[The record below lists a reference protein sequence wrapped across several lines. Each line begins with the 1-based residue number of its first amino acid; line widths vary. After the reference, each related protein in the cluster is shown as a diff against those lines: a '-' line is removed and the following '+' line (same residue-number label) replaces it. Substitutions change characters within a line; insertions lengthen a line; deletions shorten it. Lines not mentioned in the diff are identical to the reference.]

1 MQPELF
7 KHYPGLRLRVDNVAS
22 VSAVECGLF
31 NHVLSCPGVRALI
44 SELDLVPG
52 SPLRPQMDASFEEEF
67 EEMFRNEMRYI
78 MRGLNP
84 RYHRFRVR
92 QDALFASSQLSF
104 DF

>member
-1 MQPELF
+1 MECRTIAGQ
-7 KHYPGLRLRVDNVAS
+7 HVDITNPAII
-22 VSAVECGLF
+22 
-31 NHVLSCPGVRALI
+31 ALVDD
-44 SELDLVPG
+44 LGLVPG
-52 SPLRPQMDASFEEEF
+52 PPSRLPFDGSFEEEF
-67 EEMFRNEMRYI
+67 EEMYSTEMRYI